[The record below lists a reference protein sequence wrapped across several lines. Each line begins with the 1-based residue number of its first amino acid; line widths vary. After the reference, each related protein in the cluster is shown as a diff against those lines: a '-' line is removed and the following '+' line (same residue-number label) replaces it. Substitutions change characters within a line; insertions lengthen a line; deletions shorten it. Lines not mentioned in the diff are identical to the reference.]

1 MRICACSRFVN
12 GDNDHMSGPTTIE
25 FESQLRE
32 LNIQHVYTVLPG
44 THSMFVWRPAL
55 SNFLQEIFKH

>member
-1 MRICACSRFVN
+1 MT
-12 GDNDHMSGPTTIE
+12 GPLTSQ
-25 FESQLRE
+25 FENQLRA
-32 LNIQHVYTVLPG
+32 LKIQHVYTVMPG